1 MKSEKRSLSEKVDIS
16 TLGSFPKIGY
26 CSKKRTKSE
35 CFLVKNGH
43 LIKMA
48 ISSQKYV
55 IEK

>member
-1 MKSEKRSLSEKVDIS
+1 MKSEKRSLSEKVDI
-16 TLGSFPKIGY
+16 
-26 CSKKRTKSE
+26 SKKRTKSE